1 MGNLE
6 IRTVVVGALQ
16 TNCYLLK
23 NKTTQEILIVDPGD
37 DAVRIEQQIAQCDG
51 KVAGILLTHGH
62 YDHTLAAEELR
73 SFYHVDIYAPK
84 SEEKLLLS
92 PAQNMSGGWRS
103 KPYSLAADHF
113 LEDGQML
120 SLAGFSME
128 VLHTPGHTVGSSCY
142 YLEEEEVLLSGDT
155 LFAGSMGRTD
165 LPTGD
170 TRQMEHSLQRLAQI
184 MPERVRVYPG
194 HGSSTDIGYEKMYNP
209 YMR

>member
-1 MGNLE
+1 
-6 IRTVVVGALQ
+6 
-16 TNCYLLK
+16 
-23 NKTTQEILIVDPGD
+23 
-37 DAVRIEQQIAQCDG
+37 
-51 KVAGILLTHGH
+51 
-62 YDHTLAAEELR
+62 
-73 SFYHVDIYAPK
+73 
-84 SEEKLLLS
+84 
-92 PAQNMSGGWRS
+92 
-103 KPYSLAADHF
+103 
-113 LEDGQML
+113 ML

-128 VLHTPGHTVGSSCY
+128 VLYTPGHTAGSSCY